1 MNILSRSTVIR
12 RRRALVHIVLRDMA
26 ETGDTTVPPWWEA
39 DIEQEFGGLS
49 GFLAELSRQWW
60 TAYAAHLDA
69 LIELGC
75 DEPSQAW
82 ADVAEQMPQLRAVL
96 DSYLDESA
104 LAEAERR
111 HCDVLRWTTRR
122 ESRNAA

>member
-1 MNILSRSTVIR
+1 MNILSRSALVR
-12 RRRALVHIVLRDMA
+12 RRRTLVHIVLRDMA
-26 ETGDTTVPPWWEA
+26 ETGDTTVPPWWES

-69 LIELGC
+69 LIELGF
-75 DEPSQAW
+75 DDPEQAW
-82 ADVAEQMPQLRAVL
+82 TDVAEQMPQLRAVL
-96 DSYLDESA
+96 DSYVDESA

-122 ESRNAA
+122 ESRHAA